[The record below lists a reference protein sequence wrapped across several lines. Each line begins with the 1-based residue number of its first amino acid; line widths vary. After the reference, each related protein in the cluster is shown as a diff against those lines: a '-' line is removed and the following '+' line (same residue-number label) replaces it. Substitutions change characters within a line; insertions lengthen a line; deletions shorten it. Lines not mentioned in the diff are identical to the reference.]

1 MHLSSFLLACLF
13 IFTTFEILVVLAK
26 QDRDIITYP
35 YNYNK
40 GTLRKKED
48 ESHLPQVDVLIALPT
63 ISFSVD
69 LSTSDFKSNGFAT
82 TLNQQSF
89 SFDLNS
95 KYFSYGEYYYNYA
108 YDDDDNSNDEQK

>member
-1 MHLSSFLLACLF
+1 MHLSSFLLTFLF
-13 IFTTFEILVVLAK
+13 LFTTFEIFVAT
-26 QDRDIITYP
+26 QDGDIITYS

-82 TLNQQSF
+82 ALNQQSF

-95 KYFSYGEYYYNYA
+95 KYFSYGEYYYY
-108 YDDDDNSNDEQK
+108 YDDDAYSNDEQK

>member
-26 QDRDIITYP
+26 QDRD
-35 YNYNK
+35 K

-48 ESHLPQVDVLIALPT
+48 ESHLPQIDVPIALPAT
-63 ISFSVD
+63 SFSVD

-108 YDDDDNSNDEQK
+108 YDDDDSK